1 MSDINTSETQTVVFR
16 AVDRVNELLAETQQL
31 QKARGAL
38 LLETGT
44 VLDSM
49 AVINLLVFIEDEI
62 KTAFGRDVVLAGENG
77 SGPIREESLK
87 TLGTL
92 IDSIHT
98 ILVEPQ

>member
-1 MSDINTSETQTVVFR
+1 MSEMDASGVEAAVFR

-31 QKARGAL
+31 QKSGGAL

-49 AVINLLVFIEDEI
+49 AVVNLLVFIEDEI
-62 KTAFGRDVVLAGENG
+62 KTAFGRDVILAGEDG
-77 SGPIREESLK
+77 TSEISEEALK

-92 IDSIHT
+92 IESICT
-98 ILVEPQ
+98 LLSEKQ